1 VFAICISGKFSF
13 SWMGS
18 RCNTTAGVCFK
29 VLLPHLC
36 GRTEGQY
43 QEHQDTRWVSWS
55 RFDRASPDWNT
66 FIASVS
72 QPACRDQTLGREAVL
87 IGLENNDLRDDFTT
101 YVYCHFVKPLK
112 CQVLYAGS
120 AFPMSNILNFTR

>member
-1 VFAICISGKFSF
+1 MFQSAVTAFVRKDRGTVPRTSGYS
-13 SWMGS
+13 
-18 RCNTTAGVCFK
+18 
-29 VLLPHLC
+29 
-36 GRTEGQY
+36 
-43 QEHQDTRWVSWS
+43 VSWS
-55 RFDRASPDWNT
+55 RFDRASLEWNT

-101 YVYCHFVKPLK
+101 YVYCHFVKSLK

-120 AFPMSNILNFTR
+120 CFPVSNILNFTR